1 MAEVEQELEQE
12 QEEGRGR
19 AFWSGTITFGL
30 VSVPVDL
37 FPASRLQ
44 RVSLRMVGPDGTPLT
59 RRYFCSKDRKALDW
73 EDIVRGYEIEK
84 DEYVVVTD
92 DELERLAPEK
102 TRDIDLRL
110 FVDIEEIDPIHFE
123 RAYYLTPGGNSMKA
137 YRLLAAT
144 MEMTGRAGIAT
155 FVMRGKEYLIAIIAE
170 NGILRAE
177 TLRFS
182 DEIRS
187 AEDVGLPD
195 PKKPKAADVQR
206 MQKAIGAMIEKAL
219 DEKEL
224 EDRSTERLLELVARK
239 EETGEDVVTPPE
251 DVEVEPSESVV
262 DLMAVL
268 KRSLQG
274 DDRGAAPRKRTR
286 NGKRAKATASAGRK
300 KAAGRLATKSKGQ
313 LYEQAKRLDIE
324 GRSEMTK
331 EELIEAIRRT
341 A

>member
-1 MAEVEQELEQE
+1 VAEVQRDQKQDQE
-12 QEEGRGR
+12 QEEDRGR
-19 AFWSGTITFGL
+19 AFWSGTIAFGL
-30 VSVPVDL
+30 VSIPVDL

-44 RVSLRMVGPDGTPLT
+44 RVSLRMVGPDGTPLA
-59 RRYFCSKDRKALDW
+59 RRYFCSSDRKELDW
-73 EDIVRGYEIEK
+73 DDIVRGYEIEK

-110 FVDIEEIDPIHFE
+110 FVDINEIDPIHYE
-123 RAYYLTPGGNSMKA
+123 RAYYLTPGGNSTKA

-144 MEMTGRAGIAT
+144 MEATGRAGIAT
-155 FVMRGKEYLIAIIAE
+155 FVMRGKEYLIAILAE

-187 AEDVGLPD
+187 AEDIGLPD
-195 PKKPKAADVQR
+195 PKKPKPADVQR
-206 MQKAIGAMIEKAL
+206 MQKAISALLEKAL
-219 DEKEL
+219 DEKEM

-239 EETGEDVVTPPE
+239 EASGEDVVTPPE
-251 DVEVEPSESVV
+251 DIEVEPSESVV

-274 DDRGAAPRKRTR
+274 EGGAATTEKRAR
-286 NGKRAKATASAGRK
+286 SGKRAKASGGARK
-300 KAAGRLATKSKGQ
+300 KADVLAAKSKDE
-313 LYEQAKRLDIE
+313 LYREAKKLDIG

-331 EELIEAIRRT
+331 NELIEAIRRS

>member
-1 MAEVEQELEQE
+1 MAEEEQDQE
-12 QEEGRGR
+12 QEEGRAR

-30 VSVPVDL
+30 VSIPVDL

-44 RVSLRMVGPDGTPLT
+44 RVSLRMVGPNGTPLA
-59 RRYFCSKDRKALDW
+59 RRYFCSKDGKALDW
-73 EDIVRGYEIEK
+73 DDIVRGYEIEK

-92 DELERLAPEK
+92 EELERLAPEK

-110 FVDIEEIDPIHFE
+110 FVDVHEIDPIHFE
-123 RAYYLTPGGNSMKA
+123 RAYYLTPGGNSTKA

-144 MEMTGRAGIAT
+144 MEAADRAGIAT
-155 FVMRGKEYLIAIIAE
+155 FVMRGKEYLIAILAE

-187 AEDVGLPD
+187 AEDIGLPD
-195 PKKPKAADVQR
+195 PKKPRSAEVQR
-206 MQKAIGAMIEKAL
+206 MQKAISAMIEKAL
-219 DEKEL
+219 DETEM

-239 EETGEDVVTPPE
+239 EASGEDVVTPPE
-251 DVEVEPSESVV
+251 DVAVEPSESVV

-274 DDRGAAPRKRTR
+274 ERVAATAEKRAA
-286 NGKRAKATASAGRK
+286 NGKRAKASRGARK
-300 KAAGRLATKSKGQ
+300 KAADDLAAKSKDE
-313 LYEQAKRLDIE
+313 LYRKAKKLDID

-331 EELIEAIRRT
+331 EELIEAIRRS

>member
-1 MAEVEQELEQE
+1 VAEPELEQE
-12 QEEGRGR
+12 QEQDEAR
-19 AFWSGTITFGL
+19 ARSFWSGTITFGL
-30 VSVPVDL
+30 VSIPVDL

-44 RVSLRMVGPDGTPLT
+44 RVSLRMVGPDGTPLV
-59 RRYFCSKDRKALDW
+59 RRYFCSKDEKELDW
-73 EDIVRGYEIEK
+73 DDIVRGYEIEK

-110 FVDIEEIDPIHFE
+110 FVGSGEIDPIHFE
-123 RAYYLTPGGNSMKA
+123 RAYYLTPGGNSTKA

-144 MEMTGRAGIAT
+144 MEATGHAGIAT

-195 PKKPKAADVQR
+195 PKKPKPADVKR
-206 MQKAIGAMIEKAL
+206 MQRAIDAMIEKAL

-274 DDRGAAPRKRTR
+274 ERGAATTTKRAR
-286 NGKRAKATASAGRK
+286 NGKRAKASGNGTRK
-300 KAAGRLATKSKGQ
+300 GAALAAKSKDQ
-313 LYEQAKRLDIE
+313 LYEQAKKLDIE

-331 EELIEAIRRT
+331 EELIEAIRRS

>member
-1 MAEVEQELEQE
+1 MAESDQEQE
-12 QEEGRGR
+12 QGQDEGRAR

-30 VSVPVDL
+30 VSIPVDL

-44 RVSLRMVGPDGTPLT
+44 RVSLRLVAPDGTPLA
-59 RRYFCSKDRKALDW
+59 RRYFCSKDKRELDW
-73 EDIVRGYEIEK
+73 DDIVRGYEIEK

-110 FVDIEEIDPIHFE
+110 FVDIDDIDPIHFE
-123 RAYYLTPGGNSMKA
+123 RAYYLTPGANSTKA

-144 MEMTGRAGIAT
+144 MEATGRAGIAT

-195 PKKPKAADVQR
+195 PKKPKPADVKR
-206 MQKAIGAMIEKAL
+206 MQRAISALVEKAL
-219 DEKEL
+219 DEAEL
-224 EDRSTERLLELVARK
+224 ADRSTERLLELVARK
-239 EETGEDVVTPPE
+239 EESGEDVVSPPE

-274 DDRGAAPRKRTR
+274 DGGAATTTKRAR
-286 NGKRAKATASAGRK
+286 NGKRATPSSNGKKRSAG
-300 KAAGRLATKSKGQ
+300 LATKSKGE
-313 LYEQAKRLDIE
+313 LYEQAKKLDIE

-331 EELIEAIRRT
+331 EELIEAIRRS

>member
-1 MAEVEQELEQE
+1 VAEVEQEQE
-12 QEEGRGR
+12 QEEGRAR
-19 AFWSGTITFGL
+19 SFWSGTITFGL
-30 VSVPVDL
+30 VSVPVEL
-37 FPASRLQ
+37 YPASRLQ
-44 RVSLRMVGPDGTPLT
+44 RVSLRMVGPDGTPLA

-73 EDIVRGYEIEK
+73 DDIVRGYEIEK

-110 FVDIEEIDPIHFE
+110 FVDVSEIDPMYFE
-123 RAYYLTPGGNSMKA
+123 RAYYLTPGGNSTKA

-144 MEMTGRAGIAT
+144 MEATGRAGIAT

-177 TLRFS
+177 LLRFV

-187 AEDVGLPD
+187 VDDVGLPD
-195 PKKPKAADVQR
+195 PKKPKAADVTR
-206 MQKAIGAMIEKAL
+206 MQKAITALTENAL

-224 EDRSTERLLELVARK
+224 EDKSTERLLELVARK
-239 EETGEDVVTPPE
+239 EEAGDVVTPP
-251 DVEVEPSESVV
+251 DDIDVEPSESVV

-274 DDRGAAPRKRTR
+274 ESGSATTITKRSG
-286 NGKRAKATASAGRK
+286 NGKRASNGRGKKRAGDL
-300 KAAGRLATKSKGQ
+300 AAKSKDE
-313 LYEQAKRLDIE
+313 LYREAKKLDIE

-331 EELIEAIRRT
+331 DELIEAIRRS